1 MYGNSMLF
9 YDLSRIPQGLNFRNL
24 LSLRRRRSG
33 HSHSRGTLKGLTLDA
48 LLKVNNIEVVYNEV
62 ILVLK
67 GISLQVPEFGVIAL
81 LGANGAGKSTTLK
94 AITGILETQNGELK
108 EGTIEFMG
116 KPIHKLDA
124 PPLETG
130 DPILT
135 AANWYQTNFP
145 PMPVDVKFNL
155 TEEVLIFGEQKIVCL
170 HTPGHTPG
178 SICIYLDKD
187 GKRILFG
194 QDLHGPL
201 LEEFGSN
208 LEDYGRSTQKLL
220 DLDADI
226 LCEGH
231 FGIYKTKKDVRE
243 YIRSYRRQYGVE

>member
-1 MYGNSMLF
+1 MKAFEITKDIFIVGGPDITDGRDGCIYL
-9 YDLSRIPQGLNFRNL
+9 INL
-24 LSLRRRRSG
+24 GELILIDTGAGWSVD
-33 HSHSRGTLKGLTLDA
+33 KII
-48 LLKVNNIEVVYNEV
+48 NNIQK
-62 ILVLK
+62 L
-67 GISLQVPEFGVIAL
+67 GISFKNLRKILLTHCHIDHIGGVPEIKKRFGSKIY
-81 LGANGAGKSTTLK
+81 
-94 AITGILETQNGELK
+94 
-108 EGTIEFMG
+108 
-116 KPIHKLDA
+116 IHKLDA
-124 PPLETG
+124 PPLENG

-135 AANWYQTNFP
+135 AANWYQTTFP
-145 PMPVDVKFNL
+145 PTPVDVKFTL
-155 TEEVLIFGEQKIVCL
+155 PEEVLTIEGEKIVCL

-208 LEDYGRSTQKLL
+208 IEDYGRSTKKLL

-231 FGIYKTKKDVRE
+231 FGIYKTKKEVKD
-243 YIRSYRRQYGVE
+243 YILSYRRQYGVE